1 MIIRFPQNIWLHNK
15 YNTLRLFDS
24 SYFPVIFNTEVRKS
38 NNTVFKN
45 YYLKIHR
52 SKELSRNILGVK
64 EKSHLRIKL
73 DKTQST
79 KR

>member
-45 YYLKIHR
+45 YYLKYIEVKSYLEIYWV
-52 SKELSRNILGVK
+52 SKRK
-64 EKSHLRIKL
+64 A
-73 DKTQST
+73 T
-79 KR
+79 